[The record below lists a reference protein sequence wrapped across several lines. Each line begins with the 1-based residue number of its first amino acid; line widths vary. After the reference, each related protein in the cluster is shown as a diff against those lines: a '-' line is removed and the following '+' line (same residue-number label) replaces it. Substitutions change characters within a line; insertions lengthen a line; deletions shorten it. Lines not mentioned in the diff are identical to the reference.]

1 LEPGHPPRVADIRYH
16 RGEVGWSAPGVN
28 ISFLSRASCPISRR
42 RQCTAVRLVYSRIV
56 SLPFSKLLQKL
67 TTKATNLAGGDGP
80 WLRRKRSRARRP
92 RMRRLELDAA
102 VAVLRAGIAAGQRLR
117 AGDLVGRGPT
127 TSRAEAEPR

>member
-1 LEPGHPPRVADIRYH
+1 PLRVSSQKLPHGAGQEGIVAKLRN
-16 RGEVGWSAPGVN
+16 SAYLTKNRPD
-28 ISFLSRASCPISRR
+28 SL
-42 RQCTAVRLVYSRIV
+42 QCTAVRLVYSRIV

-102 VAVLRAGIAAGQRLR
+102 VAVLRAGIAAGRRLR